1 VRRNLLIISSISLI
15 LAALVAPLPISAAP
29 AQSLAA
35 QTQSSGME
43 LAAVVMALQLLALAY
58 TGVMF
63 VRVWRSDAP
72 VAVLSLPA
80 WVDAL
85 TPALTVIGLGVA
97 GYLTYVETRAVPAV
111 CGPVGDC
118 NAVQTSS
125 YALLFGMLPVG
136 LLGAAGYVAI
146 LVAWL
151 WGRFRSDRL
160 ADYAPLAILAMTVFG
175 VLFSVYL
182 TWLELFVIR
191 AVCMWCLTSAVIM
204 AVLML
209 LATPPALAS
218 FAPGPDAS

>member
-1 VRRNLLIISSISLI
+1 LIISLI
-15 LAALVAPLPISAAP
+15 LAALVAPLPSAAAH

-43 LAAVVMALQLLALAY
+43 LAAVVMALQLLALVY

-80 WVDAL
+80 WLDVL

-125 YALLFGMLPVG
+125 YALLFGVLPVG

-151 WGRFRSDRL
+151 WGHFRSDRL
-160 ADYAPLAILAMTVFG
+160 ADYALLAILAMTMFG
-175 VLFSVYL
+175 VVFSIYL

-209 LATPPALAS
+209 FATPPALAS